1 MPIDEQLGVF
11 SSVIRLASLRKL
23 SGGER
28 AAVAVAPFA
37 RIILSSCLAPS
48 AIDTVALCPKDNQR
62 PLEAAWSSS
71 VGPGKKSE
79 PLESSHG
86 TVPFGP
92 VYTL

>member
-28 AAVAVAPFA
+28 AAVAVVPLALF
-37 RIILSSCLAPS
+37 ILSSCLAPS
-48 AIDTVALCPKDNQR
+48 AIDTLALCHKDHQR
-62 PLEAAWSSS
+62 PLETASS

-79 PLESSHG
+79 PLKVV
-86 TVPFGP
+86 TV
-92 VYTL
+92 LSRLA